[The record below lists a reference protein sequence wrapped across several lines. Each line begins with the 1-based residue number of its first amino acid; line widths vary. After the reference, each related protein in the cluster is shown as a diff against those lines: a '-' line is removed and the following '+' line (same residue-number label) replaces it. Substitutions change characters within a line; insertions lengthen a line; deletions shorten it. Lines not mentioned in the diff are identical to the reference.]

1 MKTVTRSIWIVIVI
15 LIGLGLLVG
24 GFLLSRSGWSM
35 FGYGPGMMEGNFGF
49 GMTLAPALRS
59 GASAGVN
66 GFGFGG
72 IFTILFWVVIIGLG
86 VWLVSRLTSNAN
98 SQSPSNS
105 ATSPESALDILK
117 KRYARGEITQEQYE
131 AMRRDVTE

>member
-1 MKTVTRSIWIVIVI
+1 MKTVSRSIWVVIAI

-35 FGYGPGMMEGNFGF
+35 YGYGPGLLDGNFGF
-49 GMTLAPALRS
+49 GMM
-59 GASAGVN
+59 N

-72 IFTILFWVVIIGLG
+72 IFMILFWIVIIGLG
-86 VWLVSRLTSNAN
+86 VWLVSRLTSSAN
-98 SQSPSNS
+98 SQPPSNS

-117 KRYARGEITQEQYE
+117 KRYARGEITQEQYQ
-131 AMRRDVTE
+131 AMRRDLTE